1 MPMSTEQ
8 SLDALVKLENQKLKV
23 LTEIRMT
30 LDSILEKIPG
40 GDFGITD
47 HATKLMNQYK
57 GVILDE
63 K

>member
-30 LDSILEKIPG
+30 LDSILEKIPS

-47 HATKLMNQYK
+47 PVTKLMNQYK
-57 GVILDE
+57 GVIIDE